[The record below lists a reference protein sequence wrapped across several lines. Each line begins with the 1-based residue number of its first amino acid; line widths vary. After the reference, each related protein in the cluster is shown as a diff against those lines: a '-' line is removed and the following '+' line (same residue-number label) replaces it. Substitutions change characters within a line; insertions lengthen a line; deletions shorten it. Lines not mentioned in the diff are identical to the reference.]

1 MATLTSKL
9 IVELFDRVT
18 GPARRVS
25 AALNGLTA
33 ASARNSARLS
43 AISGKLLGTGA
54 AAFAL
59 GQRFVGSDKSRRSIR
74 IAPRRYQTK
83 RQHGGA

>member
-9 IVELFDRVT
+9 IVQLVDRLT
-18 GPARRVS
+18 GPARAIS
-25 AALNGLTA
+25 ASLNSLTA

-43 AISGKLLGTGA
+43 AISGKLIGTGA

-59 GQRFVGSDKSRRSIR
+59 G
-74 IAPRRYQTK
+74 
-83 RQHGGA
+83 